1 MRPTKTVWKNDNW
14 QKRNYGG
21 QSWCAQDCPAQ
32 DRPLPSMGDPEV
44 GNPDFHSFNCIWHLL
59 QVANTEQ
66 DVFFLFLTWLNFGS
80 SLNTLPRVII
90 RTGFVQF
97 LSPIDFCFLL
107 QLSLTHS
114 NYNLGNWQELMMD
127 NWYGCILSNHKTAEP
142 LRSSSITI
150 AAASVSTSLEITTI
164 AAARCS
170 NIGKIAVFKKVNSAF
185 CKNIGMLR
193 FLLSLLFYSSSN
205 ISKLLIALQFRYQRW
220 IAQNFCSFAQLH
232 NFKIVQQRNFFV
244 QTPFISVK
252 FNNAYCRLWR
262 TITEKKKLLAGFLHR
277 DTRFECTA
285 WHQSI
290 VWKMQF

>member
-114 NYNLGNWQELMMD
+114 NYNLGNWQELIWLHFVKSQ
-127 NWYGCILSNHKTAEP
+127 NSWTTSIQFNNNCSSFSINIIGNNNYCSSKVQQHWQNCRFQKSEFCILQKYWH
-142 LRSSSITI
+142 
-150 AAASVSTSLEITTI
+150 VEIFTL
-164 AAARCS
+164 S
-170 NIGKIAVFKKVNSAF
+170 
-185 CKNIGMLR
+185 
-193 FLLSLLFYSSSN
+193 SLL
-205 ISKLLIALQFRYQRW
+205 
-220 IAQNFCSFAQLH
+220 
-232 NFKIVQQRNFFV
+232 
-244 QTPFISVK
+244 
-252 FNNAYCRLWR
+252 
-262 TITEKKKLLAGFLHR
+262 
-277 DTRFECTA
+277 
-285 WHQSI
+285 
-290 VWKMQF
+290 